1 MLFPED
7 LRSDTE
13 IANEFPV
20 LFKTVLAEKM
30 EPESRIRGDEGSVEY
45 RVQVPSKRRVID
57 QIDRYQQVIKRVLDG
72 QEDVGPDTRRML
84 LQELLAVRHAVSMML
99 TGSRTHRHNTGR
111 GLCDLRQ
118 SFEAGV
124 QENVLVDGRPWDE
137 APDVEELESLLDDA
151 IVDTSWRRRCYPRQI
166 LPHVI
171 HALKAERKLMV
182 LFEHHLK
189 PPPHTNHPDQEAIMK
204 DLSAAAPVMVKQA
217 QQVVK
222 SIRTLHQQAE
232 GLREVL
238 NMNSSSSSV
247 EIHREVLGCGSR
259 SHDFPAAVRS
269 RQEMKR
275 SVEDAAAA
283 DGYVSAKRTFSISKP
298 Q

>member
-84 LQELLAVRHAVSMML
+84 LQELLA
-99 TGSRTHRHNTGR
+99 
-111 GLCDLRQ
+111 

>member
-182 LFEHHLK
+182 RLTGSHFLQGVSQSGRSKGEG
-189 PPPHTNHPDQEAIMK
+189 QEACASIHFPPNHNPSIIHPPSAPCSLFQWK
-204 DLSAAAPVMVKQA
+204 QRSCLSTT
-217 QQVVK
+217 
-222 SIRTLHQQAE
+222 SNLHHTPII
-232 GLREVL
+232 L
-238 NMNSSSSSV
+238 
-247 EIHREVLGCGSR
+247 I
-259 SHDFPAAVRS
+259 
-269 RQEMKR
+269 KR
-275 SVEDAAAA
+275 PS
-283 DGYVSAKRTFSISKP
+283 
-298 Q
+298 